1 MKKQTVSKQTA
12 TTARE
17 MIQSLTSL
25 KLQEPSRK
33 RKHRRRSSLVRTD
46 GRRMRTLSLL
56 VEESTVKI
64 IDGWCEQLKCHKADL
79 LRTALECF
87 SERFGLEAPEGL
99 WNVQKPRRKLNSSNE
114 SE

>member
-1 MKKQTVSKQTA
+1 MKKQTA
-12 TTARE
+12 ATARK
-17 MIQSLTSL
+17 MIQSLTTL
-25 KLQEPSRK
+25 KLEEPSRK
-33 RKHRRRSSLVRTD
+33 RKHRRRTSLVRAD

-87 SERFGLEAPEGL
+87 SERFGLDAPEGL
-99 WNVQKPRRKLNSSNE
+99 WNVQKPRKKLNFSTE